1 MQVLER
7 EEMERR
13 MLYKSE
19 YHERFKFIKPQL
31 HIENPMANIV
41 GTALLTLVSCLER
54 NGSDYNVGM
63 PSVTDE

>member
-1 MQVLER
+1 
-7 EEMERR
+7 

-54 NGSDYNVGM
+54 NG
-63 PSVTDE
+63 TDFNKGLPPLAE